1 VNELLSDTR
10 FWLTTMGAALVGLI
24 RYLWKGQEKRLAAV
38 EAEMVRRSEFEQL
51 RDDISAK
58 LDKIETGVTGTHRRM
73 DDLYRDL
80 IPRNGGGR

>member
-24 RYLWKGQEKRLAAV
+24 RYLWKGQERRLAAV

-51 RDDISAK
+51 RADISTK
-58 LDKIETGVTGTHRRM
+58 LDTIEEGVTGTHRRI

-80 IPRNGGGR
+80 MSRKVGR